1 MQIVA
6 TQEQKKDYHVTKD
19 FSGVNT
25 KANRTAI
32 KEDEFAWLENA
43 MPIGHG
49 NIRVVPGPSTVTGIT
64 FSASV
69 SYAAYANI
77 GTTNYY
83 LAFMSNGGLEV
94 VNLTT
99 NIKSTVAAAATFS
112 TSGVASSNWNNTYL
126 IIIDPVKGYFQWDGT
141 NLVNVG
147 SLLFTGSG
155 SGTGYT
161 TATAAI
167 SAPNQTGGIQAVISL
182 STNGTSITGIGA
194 YGTGLSTGTGYTS
207 VPSVTI
213 TSPGSGQTITAS
225 LFSQP
230 GTAIASFSGRVWIA
244 NGRTLYFTAAGTNN
258 DFYSTSSGFIIFE
271 DSTLVGNITQ
281 IISANNF
288 LYVFGI
294 DSINVISDVRVSST
308 GTTLFTN
315 TNISAAVG
323 TDLPYAMMAY
333 FRSIVFMNRYG
344 VYALVGSTTSKLSDA
359 LDGMFPYIDFTKTIS
374 AGQVLIYNILCASF
388 CFTYNDPLSSARVI
402 QAVYFDKKWFF
413 TSQGTF
419 TYIVQIPTS
428 GAATLYAT
436 TGTNLQKTYQ
446 DSTSAI
452 SSKVQTSLLGMG
464 DIIRDKQALKFGVE
478 AILSSSFGNNLSITV
493 DSESGSS
500 PATTLNNFTVVTWQN
515 NSLVTVSWINSSLAN
530 VSWGNSTTGYYLY
543 RYDAQQWGKYIGLTI
558 TSTSPNFIISG
569 FQYETEKR
577 ARF

>member
-1 MQIVA
+1 
-6 TQEQKKDYHVTKD
+6 
-19 FSGVNT
+19 
-25 KANRTAI
+25 
-32 KEDEFAWLENA
+32 
-43 MPIGHG
+43 
-49 NIRVVPGPSTVTGIT
+49 
-64 FSASV
+64 V
-69 SYAAYANI
+69 S
-77 GTTNYY
+77 
-83 LAFMSNGGLEV
+83 
-94 VNLTT
+94 
-99 NIKSTVAAAATFS
+99 
-112 TSGVASSNWNNTYL
+112 
-126 IIIDPVKGYFQWDGT
+126 
-141 NLVNVG
+141 
-147 SLLFTGSG
+147 
-155 SGTGYT
+155 
-161 TATAAI
+161 
-167 SAPNQTGGIQAVISL
+167 
-182 STNGTSITGIGA
+182 A
-194 YGTGLSTGTGYTS
+194 YGTGLSTGTNYLTA
-207 VPSVTI
+207 PAVTI
-213 TSPGSGQTITAS
+213 SGSGVGQSITAS
-225 LFSQP
+225 VFSQP
-230 GTAIASFSGRVWIA
+230 GTAIASFSKRAWIA

-258 DFYSTSSGFIIFE
+258 DFYSTSAGNIIFD

-294 DSINVISDVRVSST
+294 DSINVISDVRVDNT
-308 GTTLFTN
+308 GTTLYTN

-419 TYIVQIPTS
+419 TFVVQIPTS

-446 DSTSAI
+446 NSTVAI

-478 AILSSSFGNNLSITV
+478 AILSSSFGNNLSVTV

-500 PATTLNNFTVVTWQN
+500 PAITLNNFTTVIWRN
-515 NSLVTVSWINSSLAN
+515 NSLTTVSWVNNSAAN
-530 VSWGNSTTGYYLY
+530 VSWGNGTTGYYLY